1 MRTRFKGGTYMK
13 PFGNKDVREER
24 LTINFTKEEKEFLKE
39 VSKKNG
45 YTTMAAYIRK
55 CICDATK
62 NELEG
67 EI

>member
-1 MRTRFKGGTYMK
+1 MK

-45 YTTMAAYIRK
+45 
-55 CICDATK
+55 
-62 NELEG
+62 
-67 EI
+67 

>member
-1 MRTRFKGGTYMK
+1 MRMIFKGGNYMK
-13 PFGNKDVREER
+13 LFGNKETREER
-24 LTINFTKEEKEFLKE
+24 LTMNFTKEEKEFLKE